1 MRSRSPSPG
10 KPPTIPPWALG
21 IYRAAVRGAA
31 RASGTLSR
39 MSGIGGG
46 TSVPG
51 VVIERLDP
59 GFVARRAEGF
69 PGGVVLVSGTN
80 GKTTTV
86 AMIRS
91 ILKAH
96 GTDTVSNES
105 GANLFRGVATALLL
119 KPHGGPVGVFESDEA
134 VLERLVVMLQP
145 RALVLTNIFRDQL
158 DRFAEPERVARMFRT
173 AAAHLPEGAVVI
185 ANVDDPLLWSAV
197 EEFSPIGY
205 GVHPTTMLG
214 GSPDAEPEICSRC
227 GGPLVMDRRT
237 IVHLGRA
244 SCPTCG
250 WKSTRPVREAQV
262 ISTSSLGATRLRID
276 DQLIDVSTGGLYN
289 AYNAVAAVATTE
301 ALGVPSDIAIRS
313 LGSFRAR
320 FGRCERFDVDGRSV
334 WLMLMKNP
342 ASAGV
347 LSHQLAED
355 RDLGAVVVAVN
366 DRTADGRD
374 ISWIWD
380 SDFERLAGLGIPL
393 VPSGVRA
400 ADVAVRLKYAGAERV
415 RTEPRPFPAI
425 RDAIALSPSDRSIAV
440 MATYTAMLDVREALL
455 GSTVTRLEDAK
466 A

>member
-1 MRSRSPSPG
+1 MSSASRSPQG
-10 KPPTIPPWALG
+10 DPPTPTWALRM
-21 IYRAAVRGAA
+21 YRTLVRGAA
-31 RASGTLSR
+31 RAAGALSR
-39 MSGIGGG
+39 MSGVGGG

-59 GFVARRAEGF
+59 EFVARQAEGF
-69 PGGVVLVSGTN
+69 PGGIVLVSGTN

-91 ILKAH
+91 ILNAH
-96 GTDTVSNES
+96 GTDTVTNES
-105 GANLFRGVATALLL
+105 GANLFRGVATALLHQ
-119 KPHGGPVGVFESDEA
+119 PHGGPVGVFESDEA
-134 VLERLVVMLQP
+134 VLERLVVMLKP
-145 RALVLTNIFRDQL
+145 KVLVLTNIFRDQL
-158 DRFAEPERVARMFRT
+158 DRFAEPERVARMFR
-173 AAAHLPEGAVVI
+173 AAAAQLPEGAVVI

-197 EEFSPIGY
+197 EAFSPIGY
-205 GVHPTTMLG
+205 GVQPTSALG
-214 GSPDAEPEICSRC
+214 GSPEAEPEICSRC
-227 GGPLVMDRRT
+227 GGQLAMDRRT
-237 IVHLGRA
+237 IAHLGRA

-250 WKSTRPVREAQV
+250 WKSAQPVREAQV
-262 ISTSSLGATRLRID
+262 VSTSSLGATRLRIG
-276 DQLIDVSTGGLYN
+276 DQLIDVSAGGLYN
-289 AYNAVAAVATTE
+289 AYNAVAAVTATE
-301 ALGVPSDIAIRS
+301 ALGVPNDVAIRS

-334 WLMLMKNP
+334 WLLLMKNP

-380 SDFERLAGLGIPL
+380 SDFERLARLGIPL

-400 ADVAVRLKYAGAERV
+400 ADVAVRLKYAGAARV
-415 RTEPRPFPAI
+415 HTEPRPFPAI

-455 GSTVTRLEDAK
+455 GSTVTRLEDART
-466 A
+466 